1 MHLQK
6 KEEIVPKNA
15 KRGKQRKE
23 KSCKRAKK
31 KTVGS
36 VRFSTCGESS
46 KRAAPLLPPPFLYF
60 PGIDSLLVHAVQK
73 PSLRSLPSYFHAS
86 FHPGRRGE
94 KRSPR

>member
-1 MHLQK
+1 MIAGSRKYKFLRSAEGGTERQFDFRIRQEKEERGLHLQK

-36 VRFSTCGESS
+36 VRFST
-46 KRAAPLLPPPFLYF
+46 
-60 PGIDSLLVHAVQK
+60 
-73 PSLRSLPSYFHAS
+73 
-86 FHPGRRGE
+86 
-94 KRSPR
+94 